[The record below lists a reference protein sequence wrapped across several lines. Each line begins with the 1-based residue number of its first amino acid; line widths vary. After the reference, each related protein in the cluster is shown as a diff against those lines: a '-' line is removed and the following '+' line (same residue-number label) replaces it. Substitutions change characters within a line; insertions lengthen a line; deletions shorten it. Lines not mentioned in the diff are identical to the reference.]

1 MKRGALAL
9 SRVAVLLLL
18 AFPLPA
24 AAQTGENILLVV
36 NGASEASVRIGDYYA
51 LKRSV
56 PQNNVLKM
64 TVATKDEMSR
74 SDFERQIETPITAW
88 FGRSA
93 AYDRIVYIVL
103 TKGMPLRVTGSS
115 GRSGTVASVDSE
127 LALLYRKMTGA
138 PVSLAGPLPNPY
150 FLGNR
155 AVEQARPFSHREQDI
170 FLVTRLDG
178 FTIDDVIGLIDR
190 GVKASRDGRFL
201 LDGKAGWNDNENEW
215 LKTAADWLTAH
226 GLADR
231 VVFDTTSRVLTD
243 QGDVL
248 GYYSW
253 GSSDPAIKLR
263 RFNLTFVPGA
273 IGAMF
278 LSGDARTFVEPPSD
292 WKIGKWENRGSYY
305 AGGPQSL
312 TGDLIREGI
321 TGVAGH
327 VAEPYFDG
335 TIRPDVLFPA
345 YVSGANLV
353 ESFYL
358 AMPYLS
364 WQTVVVGD
372 PLCSAFPRKTPT
384 MGELDP
390 VADSSTELPALF
402 SLRRLRAAST
412 SLLGV
417 RAEAVSLFVRGE
429 SRMARGDLVGAR
441 QSIEEAVA
449 ADDRLVPAQLL
460 LASWDEQRNDHDAA
474 IARYRRIL
482 AVEPNHVVSLNNLAY
497 ELAVHKGQPAD
508 ALPLAE
514 RAMTLT
520 WRDPALAGSVSD
532 TLGWIQHL
540 LGNEREAVRRLA
552 EAVRLVPMNPEIRL
566 HAALAYAAIGQLDS
580 SLAEL
585 TRAVELAPDL
595 EGRDEVKRLRAKL
608 RESRKQ

>member
-1 MKRGALAL
+1 MRRGALAL
-9 SRVAVLLLL
+9 FMAAVLLLL
-18 AFPLPA
+18 AFPPPA
-24 AAQTGENILLVV
+24 ASQTGENILLVV
-36 NGASEASVRIGDYYA
+36 NQASEASVRIGDYYA
-51 LKRSV
+51 RKRGV
-56 PQNNVLKM
+56 PQNNIVKM
-64 TVATKDEMSR
+64 TVATKDEISR

-88 FGRSA
+88 FGRST

-103 TKGMPLRVTGSS
+103 TKGIPLRVTGSS

-127 LALLYRKMTGA
+127 LTLLYRKMTGA
-138 PVSLAGPLPNPY
+138 PVSPAGPLPNPY
-150 FLGNR
+150 FLGKL
-155 AVEQARPFSHREQDI
+155 AVEQAKPFSHREQDI

-190 GVKASRDGRFL
+190 GMNASRDGRFV
-201 LDGKAGWNDNENEW
+201 LDGKATWNDRENEW
-215 LKTAADWLTAH
+215 LKAAADWLTAH

-231 VVFDTTSRVLTD
+231 VVFDTSSRVLTD

-278 LSGDARTFVEPPSD
+278 LSGDARTFTEPPSD
-292 WKIGKWENRGSYY
+292 WTIGTWENPKSYFAGS
-305 AGGPQSL
+305 PQSL

-345 YVSGANLV
+345 YVSGFNLA

-372 PLCSAFPRKTPT
+372 PLCTAFPRKTPT
-384 MGELDP
+384 TGELDP
-390 VADSSTELPALF
+390 VADPATELPAFF

-412 SLLGV
+412 SLPGV
-417 RAEAVSLFVRGE
+417 RPEAVSLFVRGE
-429 SRMARGDLVGAR
+429 SRIAKDDLVAAR

-449 ADDRLVPAQLL
+449 ADDRLVPGQLL
-460 LASWDEQRNDHDAA
+460 LASWDEQRHDYDAA

-482 AVEPNHVVSLNNLAY
+482 AVDPNHVVSLNNLGY
-497 ELAVHKGQPAD
+497 DLAVHKSQPAD

-514 RAMTLT
+514 RAMALT
-520 WRDPALAGSVSD
+520 SRNPALAGGVSD

-552 EAVRLVPMNPEIRL
+552 EAVRLAPTNPEIRL

-585 TRAVELAPDL
+585 TRAVELAPDF
-595 EGRDEVKRLRAKL
+595 EGRDEVKRLRARL
-608 RESRKQ
+608 RERGKQ